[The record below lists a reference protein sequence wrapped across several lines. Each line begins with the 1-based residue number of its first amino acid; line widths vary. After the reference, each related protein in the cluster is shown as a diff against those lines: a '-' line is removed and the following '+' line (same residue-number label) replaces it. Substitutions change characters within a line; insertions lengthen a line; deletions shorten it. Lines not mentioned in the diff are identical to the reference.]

1 MADNKNME
9 LNDEMMAK
17 AAGGFGEPEDPKYGE
32 GSRVHLKFSNDEGVV
47 TTVVGTVIEM
57 KSTPGGWQYK
67 IQYDVNGTNYEHW
80 YPEIAIED

>member
-32 GSRVHLKFSNDEGVV
+32 GSRGHLKFSNDEGVV
-47 TTVVGTVIEM
+47 TTVVGTVI
-57 KSTPGGWQYK
+57 S
-67 IQYDVNGTNYEHW
+67 
-80 YPEIAIED
+80 